1 MKTLP
6 KELNPVVY
14 WHIGYIESGDDGDEE
29 FWCTDSTNQY
39 ELVKD
44 ILKKEKS
51 IYPKKEF
58 VVVKATTNYS
68 LENNIHEN

>member
-1 MKTLP
+1 MQTLP

-14 WHIGYIESGDDGDEE
+14 WHIGYIENEE
-29 FWCTDSTNQY
+29 FWCTDSTTEY
-39 ELVKD
+39 DLVKD

-58 VVVKATTNYS
+58 VVVKAITNYS
-68 LENNIHEN
+68 LENNIL